1 MTGGTMAAEPNHVRI
16 LLAKQIKDPARR
28 IVALQSARSAARTSA
43 KAPPPSPTQAP
54 KKIVFLSVRPSA
66 LPLGQSAD
74 GNPYRLN
81 LSAQPN
87 SFVSVVGA
95 SGTGKTE
102 FLRSLAARLHH
113 EGIAVL
119 LFDLHGDLKISGAQ
133 SVAINEKFGFD
144 PVAVLLQLSEPAR
157 RAVFRQILPSI
168 GYVQEQQ
175 LAAALE
181 TAKTLPKLLS
191 ELGKIGT
198 ASANGLR
205 AAFERTFS
213 DPAFLATGFDAE
225 NFGARSLR
233 FDLSGLSRSA
243 QPVAA
248 SLALLLLF
256 ERLRKAGPTTKEKQL
271 RSFVFLDEAS
281 VLRSEHVIDV
291 LTREARKFGL
301 GLAVASQT
309 LRDLSDEV
317 LANASVSVVFRLLNR
332 SEATRVEKLIP
343 GMSAGE
349 LLTLRAPGEAL
360 IRDSAGV
367 HRVTLQRAPSWRQSK

>member
-1 MTGGTMAAEPNHVRI
+1 MSAEPDHVKI
-16 LLAKQIKDPARR
+16 LLAKQIRDPARR
-28 IVALQSARSAARTSA
+28 ILALQSARAAARPGA
-43 KAPPPSPTQAP
+43 KAPPLSPSAP
-54 KKIVFLSVRPSA
+54 APAKRIAFPAVRPSP
-66 LPLGQSAD
+66 LPLGQEPD
-74 GNPYRLN
+74 GTPYRLN
-81 LSAQPN
+81 FSTQPN

-113 EGIAVL
+113 EGAAVL

-133 SVAINEKFGFD
+133 SVAINEKIGFD

-157 RAVFRQILPSI
+157 RAVFRQVLPSI

-175 LAAALE
+175 LTAALE
-181 TAKTLPKLLS
+181 TARTLPKLLA
-191 ELGKIGT
+191 ELGKTGT

-213 DPAFLATGFDAE
+213 DPAFLATGFDGE

-233 FDLSGLSRSA
+233 FDLSGLARSA

-271 RSFVFLDEAS
+271 RTFVFIDEAS
-281 VLRSEHVIDV
+281 ILRSEHVIDV

-309 LRDLSDEV
+309 LRDLSDDV
-317 LANASVSVVFRLLNR
+317 LANASTSVVFRLLNR
-332 SEATRVEKLIP
+332 GEATRVEKLIA
-343 GMSAGE
+343 GMPAGE

-360 IRDSAGV
+360 IRDGSGV